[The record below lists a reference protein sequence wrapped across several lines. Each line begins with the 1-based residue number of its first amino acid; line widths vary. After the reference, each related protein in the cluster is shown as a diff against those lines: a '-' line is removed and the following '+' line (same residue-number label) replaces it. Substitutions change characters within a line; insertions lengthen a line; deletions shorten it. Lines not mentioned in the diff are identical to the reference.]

1 MVEEMWNLS
10 LDTWLAYWGDGW
22 HSFVFFLCLVY
33 LLISKRERKD
43 WRIFVGYTL
52 AALVVFFLPYTA
64 DFIANYCIGK
74 NVYWRVLWLLPV
86 APVIAYVCTRVCTR
100 WKNAGAQMILAA
112 VFLVVLVFTGTQ
124 VYVNG
129 NYEMPDNAE
138 KIPYEVKAVAEMV
151 RKDAKDGKKRLA
163 APEAIATY
171 IRIYAPDIRMP
182 YGRGSRGT
190 SKEKTKLLY
199 LMVNQE
205 QQWVEPSEV
214 TKLAQQ
220 SRCNYLVLWIEDAAV
235 EQEYE
240 RYGCVLVGM
249 VDKYHIYKC
258 ASQ

>member
-1 MVEEMWNLS
+1 
-10 LDTWLAYWGDGW
+10 
-22 HSFVFFLCLVY
+22 
-33 LLISKRERKD
+33 
-43 WRIFVGYTL
+43 
-52 AALVVFFLPYTA
+52 
-64 DFIANYCIGK
+64 
-74 NVYWRVLWLLPV
+74 
-86 APVIAYVCTRVCTR
+86 
-100 WKNAGAQMILAA
+100 MILAA

-129 NYEMPDNAE
+129 NYQMPDNTE
-138 KIPYEVKAVAEMV
+138 KIPYEVKAVADLV

-214 TKLAQQ
+214 TKLAWQ